1 MSLILDWRLR
11 LLRANQCHTG
21 NLMMKRLVA
30 VTGVLGLIVTTGVA
44 HAAPLRLA
52 EIQTKDRQ
60 SHQYTC
66 ATGKILRVTYWN
78 ASNGQSFALVPVK
91 GQAMLFVNTISGS
104 GVRYQAGSYVWWT
117 KGPRADLYDS
127 TAGDNAPPILSDCV
141 TPVR

>member
-1 MSLILDWRLR
+1 MR
-11 LLRANQCHTG
+11 
-21 NLMMKRLVA
+21 KRTIKVA
-30 VTGVLGLIVTTGVA
+30 GVLGGLLGLLVSTGVA
-44 HAAPLRLA
+44 YAAPLRLA

-60 SHQYTC
+60 THQYTC